1 MLKKLFEGYRT
12 LLISKAEGENW
23 KIVVETDT
31 DKKLFDTF
39 IQDEKLLPKGR
50 KKISMESLVFIV
62 FGKTNL
68 EQVLKNGLEEYQKYE
83 KPESENKKKKTTKKK
98 SNKQ

>member
-1 MLKKLFEGYRT
+1 MLKNLFEGYRT

-23 KIVVETDT
+23 KITIDSDT
-31 DKKLFDTF
+31 DKKLFEIF

-62 FGKTNL
+62 FGRTNM
-68 EQVLKNGLEEYQKYE
+68 EQVLVNGLEEYQRYV
-83 KPESENKKKKTTKKK
+83 KPEGETKKKRTTKKK
-98 SNKQ
+98 KE